1 MTVYSI
7 DFANRLAADEKNPDL
22 KKSAESE
29 TRSPLV
35 KTAEQKKVVKSV
47 LFDSDS
53 DDDDLFTVRPPTKQ
67 DKAKTGIAETQ
78 RTGEISL
85 GLGKTDLTSE
95 DSSKAG
101 QAGQAGQSGS
111 GLGTSEP
118 SKTGQTGLGQSKMDP
133 TSLGSGKSRQTDLDQ
148 IATGMASMTMTKTG
162 QTSSYPSSTAGEV
175 PPLGGPPL
183 KPVPPPTWDTDS
195 EDDEQDIFLDLQLRQ
210 SKIEAVEKVNKKS
223 IFDDSDDED
232 DLFLNLKVTSIKS
245 PQEEITKEAK
255 TGLEGREDRRPGR
268 PTGGISM
275 FGGLDPSSFIRRR
288 SRCDI
293 YICLSAWRKIN
304 SIDNFEV
311 TILYV
316 LYVCNMTLT

>member
-1 MTVYSI
+1 MTVYSM

-35 KTAEQKKVVKSV
+35 KTAEQKVVKSV

-53 DDDDLFTVRPPTKQ
+53 DDDDLFTVRPSTKQ

-85 GLGKTDLTSE
+85 GPGKTDLTSE
-95 DSSKAG
+95 DSSK
-101 QAGQAGQSGS
+101 AGQAGQSGS

-133 TSLGSGKSRQTDLDQ
+133 TSLGLGKSRQTNLDQ
-148 IATGMASMTMTKTG
+148 IATGTASMTMTKTG
-162 QTSSYPSSTAGEV
+162 QTSSYPSSTTGEV
-175 PPLGGPPL
+175 PLLGVPPL

-195 EDDEQDIFLDLQLRQ
+195 EDDEQDIFLDLQLRK

-255 TGLEGREDRRPGR
+255 SSLEGREDRRPGR

-293 YICLSAWRKIN
+293 YIWLSAMRKKN
-304 SIDNFEV
+304 SLDNFEF
-311 TILYV
+311 TTLYE
-316 LYVCNMTLT
+316 LYVCKITLT